1 MEIGLLWYDNST
13 QALDVK
19 VSKAAGGYR
28 KRFGAEPNVCY
39 VHPTTLPTEDEQ
51 QVNGITVRPSRQI
64 LKHHFWV
71 GEERKEGQGAS

>member
-13 QALDVK
+13 RDLQVK
-19 VSKAAGGYR
+19 VHKAAQGYR
-28 KRFGAEPNVCY
+28 KRFGGDPNVCY

-51 QVNGITVRPSRQI
+51 RVDGIVVRPSRQV

-71 GEERKEGQGAS
+71 GEERQQK